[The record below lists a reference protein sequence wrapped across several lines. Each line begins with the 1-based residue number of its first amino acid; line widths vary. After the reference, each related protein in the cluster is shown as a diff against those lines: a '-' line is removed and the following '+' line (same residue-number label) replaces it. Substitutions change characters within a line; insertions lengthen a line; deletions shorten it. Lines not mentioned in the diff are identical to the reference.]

1 MAFPALFVSVGAGVA
16 AGLTSFFATR
26 AGAMLAGL
34 GLTIIGVKSFEAFL
48 GYVISDINMLS
59 SMVGSVDTGGG
70 GAAVGIFLQ
79 VAAFCGLFDALN
91 IIISGYMAA
100 ASLIGMK
107 IVFGRLSK

>member
-1 MAFPALFVSVGAGVA
+1 MAIPAFFISVGAGVA

-48 GYVISDINMLS
+48 GYVVSDINMLS
-59 SMVGSVDTGGG
+59 SMIGSIDTS
-70 GAAVGIFLQ
+70 GAATAAGIFLQ
-79 VAAFCGLFDALN
+79 VAAYCGLFDALN